1 MVNYCHDSASITAHN
16 TALSRLWTTYW
27 SFSTRHTGASS
38 GARES
43 RPGSA
48 LDMCTAATAA
58 ARSRQIF
65 SRQLLSVRHAVSKK
79 HSPGHQMAPGN
90 MMSRRLPLV
99 LFLACGARAL
109 VLRAPAAGLRASA
122 PLDKPL
128 RRTVTAAVE
137 PTIAETPAE
146 ASDRVIT
153 ITDPALEHIKKLRA
167 DNGPDTHLRMGPL
180 SRRRANPRF
189 RRRAR
194 ERRGGS
200 PLRYARAE
208 TRRSLP

>member
-1 MVNYCHDSASITAHN
+1 
-16 TALSRLWTTYW
+16 
-27 SFSTRHTGASS
+27 
-38 GARES
+38 
-43 RPGSA
+43 
-48 LDMCTAATAA
+48 MCTAATAA

-65 SRQLLSVRHAVSKK
+65 SRQLLSGRHAGQQKT
-79 HSPGHQMAPGN
+79 QLMAPGN